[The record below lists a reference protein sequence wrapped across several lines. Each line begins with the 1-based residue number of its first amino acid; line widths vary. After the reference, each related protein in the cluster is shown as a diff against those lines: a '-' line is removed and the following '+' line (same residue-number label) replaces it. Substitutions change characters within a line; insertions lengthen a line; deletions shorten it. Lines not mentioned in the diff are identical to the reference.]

1 MLAPAS
7 LVAARNGWPGPAFFF
22 RGHDGKAFDY
32 TRGRCDRTSKDCGF
46 RQDRGGGSGPGAP
59 SAHWQPE
66 PVLPREQRRKKT
78 QAFELGFEST
88 KGGGWRRHLEIDGG
102 LRAVRRAWPEA
113 SLSHSGALS
122 APSFNDWN
130 YT

>member
-1 MLAPAS
+1 MAL
-7 LVAARNGWPGPAFFF
+7 
-22 RGHDGKAFDY
+22 
-32 TRGRCDRTSKDCGF
+32 GRPMHLECKRPLF
-46 RQDRGGGSGPGAP
+46 
-59 SAHWQPE
+59 
-66 PVLPREQRRKKT
+66 RRKKT

-102 LRAVRRAWPEA
+102 DCGRCGGLGLGA